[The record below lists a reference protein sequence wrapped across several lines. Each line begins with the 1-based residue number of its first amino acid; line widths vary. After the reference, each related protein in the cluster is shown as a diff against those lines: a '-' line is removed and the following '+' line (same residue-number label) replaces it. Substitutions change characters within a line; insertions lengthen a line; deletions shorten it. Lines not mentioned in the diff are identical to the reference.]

1 MLAFGFVQKKSSAEQ
16 RFKRAAH
23 TAFRRIEDE
32 GVVLDLRTSAYYSLN
47 ETARAVWEGLEEGL
61 SVAAISEKLSSE
73 FDETPAKIEGDVA
86 TIVGQLTKEGLIE
99 PRS

>member
-1 MLAFGFVQKKSSAEQ
+1 MQKKDSAEQ

-32 GVVLDLRTSAYYSLN
+32 GVVLDLRSSAYYSLN
-47 ETARAVWEGLEEGL
+47 ETARAVWEGLNAGL
-61 SVAAISEKLSSE
+61 SVAAVAEKLSSE
-73 FDETPAKIEGDVA
+73 FDETPAKIEGDVVA
-86 TIVGQLTKEGLIE
+86 IVAQLSKDGLIE

>member
-1 MLAFGFVQKKSSAEQ
+1 MQKKNSTEQ
-16 RFKRAAH
+16 KFKRAAH
-23 TAFRRIEDE
+23 AAFRRIEDE

-47 ETARAVWEGLEEGL
+47 ETARAVWEGLDAGL
-61 SVAAISEKLSSE
+61 SVEAIAEKLSSE

-86 TIVGQLTKEGLIE
+86 AIVAQLTKEGLIE